1 LRSKQGAAKIAKEE
15 SSYVKLIAGTSVPEL
30 AKEISKNVGIPLV
43 KADIGKF
50 SNGETRVEILESV
63 RGADV
68 FVIQSTCPPVNDNVM
83 ELLLMMDALR
93 RASANSINLMVP
105 YFGYAKQDKKKTG
118 REPISAKVMADMM
131 ENAGAERLVTV
142 DLHAQ
147 QIEGFFDI
155 PVDNLSAIYAFA
167 EHFKSR
173 KMDNIVVVTPDAGGT
188 KRARNLANA
197 MQAERIAIIDK
208 YRPDWRKA
216 DAMNVIGK
224 VEGMNAIIVDDFID
238 TAGSMVEAVKAV
250 RNHKAEKLW
259 VACTHPLLTDPATER
274 LKALEDAGEVEGFVF
289 TDTVPIPTH
298 KMLKSY
304 EIISTAPMLA
314 DTIERI
320 ARGFSLHPYKSK

>member
-1 LRSKQGAAKIAKEE
+1 MAKEDG
-15 SSYVKLIAGTSVPEL
+15 SYVKLIAGTSVPQL
-30 AKEISKNVGIPLV
+30 AREISKNVGIPLV
-43 KADIGKF
+43 RADIGKF

-68 FVIQSTCPPVNDNVM
+68 FIIQSTCPPVNDNVM

-131 ENAGAERLVTV
+131 ENAGAERLVTI

-155 PVDNLSAIYAFA
+155 PVDNLSAIYTFA
-167 EHFKSR
+167 GFLKKK
-173 KMDNIVVVTPDAGGT
+173 KMENTVVVSPDSGGT
-188 KRARNLANA
+188 KRARDLANA

-216 DAMNVIGK
+216 NAMNVIGK
-224 VEGMNAIIVDDFID
+224 VDGMNAIIVDDFID
-238 TAGSMVEAVKAV
+238 TGGSMVEAVKAV
-250 RNHKAEKLW
+250 RNHKAEKIW
-259 VACTHPLLTDPATER
+259 VACTHPLLTDPATQRFRE
-274 LKALEDAGEVEGFVF
+274 LNDSGEVEGFLF
-289 TDTVPIPTH
+289 ADTIPIPKE
-298 KMLKSY
+298 KMLRNY
-304 EIISTAPMLA
+304 NVISTAPMLA

>member
-1 LRSKQGAAKIAKEE
+1 MAKEDG
-15 SSYVKLIAGTSVPEL
+15 SYVKLIAGTSVHEL
-30 AKEISKNVGIPLV
+30 AASISKHVGIPLV

-50 SNGETRVEILESV
+50 PNGESRVEILESV

-83 ELLLMMDALR
+83 ELLLIMDALR
-93 RASANSINLMVP
+93 RASARSINLMVP
-105 YFGYAKQDKKKTG
+105 YFGYSKQDKKKTG

-131 ENAGAERLVTV
+131 ENAGAARIVTI

-155 PVDNLSAIYAFA
+155 PVDNLSAIYLFA
-167 EHFKSR
+167 EHFRSK
-173 KMDNIVVVTPDAGGT
+173 KIGNTVVVTPDAGGT
-188 KRARNLANA
+188 KRARDLANA

-208 YRPDWRKA
+208 YRPNWRKA

-238 TAGSMVEAVKAV
+238 TGGSMLEAIKAV
-250 RNHKAEKLW
+250 RNHKAEKIW

-274 LKALEDAGEVEGFVF
+274 FKQLNDSGEVEGFLF
-289 TDTVPIPTH
+289 ADTIPIPQQ
-298 KMLKSY
+298 KMLKNYS
-304 EIISTAPMLA
+304 IISTAPMLA

-320 ARGFSLHPYKSK
+320 ARGFSLHPYKPNKS

>member
-1 LRSKQGAAKIAKEE
+1 MAGEDR
-15 SSYVKLIAGTSVPEL
+15 SYVKLIAGTSVPQL
-30 AKEISKNVGIPLV
+30 AKEISKHVGIPLV

-50 SNGETRVEILESV
+50 PNGEGRVEILESV

-68 FVIQSTCPPVNDNVM
+68 FVIQSTCPQVNDNVM
-83 ELLLMMDALR
+83 ELLLIMDALR

-118 REPISAKVMADMM
+118 REPISAKVVADLM
-131 ENAGAERLVTV
+131 ENAGAARLVTI

-147 QIEGFFDI
+147 QIEGFFNI
-155 PVDNLSAIYAFA
+155 PVDNLSAIYIFA
-167 EHFKSR
+167 EYFKG
-173 KMDNIVVVTPDAGGT
+173 KGIKDTVVVTPDAGGT
-188 KRARNLANA
+188 KRARDLANA

-238 TAGSMVEAVKAV
+238 TGGSMVEAVKAV
-250 RNHKAEKLW
+250 RNHKAEKIW
-259 VACTHPLLTDPATER
+259 VACTHPLLTNPATER
-274 LKALEDAGEVEGFVF
+274 LKALEDSGEVEGFVF
-289 TDTVPIPTH
+289 TDTVPIPKH

-304 EIISTAPMLA
+304 HTISTAPMLA

-320 ARGFSLHPYKSK
+320 ARGFSLHPYKSNSNKKA

>member
-1 LRSKQGAAKIAKEE
+1 M
-15 SSYVKLIAGTSVPEL
+15 KLIAGGSVQQL
-30 AKEISKNVGIPLV
+30 ARDISKHVGIPLV

-50 SNGETRVEILESV
+50 PNGETRVEILESV

-83 ELLLMMDALR
+83 ELLLIMDALR
-93 RASANSINLMVP
+93 RASARSINLMVP

-118 REPISAKVMADMM
+118 REPISAKVMADLM
-131 ENAGAERLVTV
+131 ENAGAARLVTI

-155 PVDNLSAIYAFA
+155 PVDNLSAIYQFA
-167 EHFKSR
+167 EFFKG
-173 KMDNIVVVTPDAGGT
+173 KKIGNAVVVTPDAGGA
-188 KRARNLANA
+188 KRARDLANA

-238 TAGSMVEAVKAV
+238 TGGSMVEAVKAV
-250 RNHKAEKLW
+250 RNHKANKIW
-259 VACTHPLLTDPATER
+259 VACTHPLLTDPANER
-274 LKALEDAGEVEGFVF
+274 LKALNDSGEVESFVF
-289 TDTVPIPTH
+289 TDTIPIPGQ
-298 KMLKSY
+298 KMLKNY
-304 EIISTAPMLA
+304 EVISTAPMLA

-320 ARGFSLHPYKSK
+320 ARGFSLHPYRPNNRKE